1 MPDHVI
7 AHRDIARLTR
17 FQRHPTMTACWIWL
31 GPVKQGSP
39 KVVTT
44 NHSARQDVY
53 ERILGRRPGGKLK
66 PSCGVRLCVNP
77 HHQRCR
83 ATEEEL
89 A

>member
-1 MPDHVI
+1 MPSQVI
-7 AHRDIARLTR
+7 SHRNIARLIR
-17 FQRHPTMTACWIWL
+17 FQHHPTLTACWVWT
-31 GPVKQGSP
+31 GPVDRGSP
-39 KVVTT
+39 RMTGT

-83 ATEEEL
+83 TDEDE
-89 A
+89 